1 MWDCCCIKSKQ
12 INASWKYRHKGKKK
26 EGEKKM
32 GFILFLLLKYKE
44 HVAKV
49 GHLHIL
55 QPYQHHRKKPFF
67 FPRISD
73 LEYL

>member
-1 MWDCCCIKSKQ
+1 MLAGNKAQ
-12 INASWKYRHKGKKK
+12 REEEGGRK
-26 EGEKKM
+26 EDGVY
-32 GFILFLLLKYKE
+32 FISAALIKYKE

-49 GHLHIL
+49 GHLHIP

>member
-1 MWDCCCIKSKQ
+1 
-12 INASWKYRHKGKKK
+12 
-26 EGEKKM
+26 M
-32 GFILFLLLKYKE
+32 GSILLLPLKYKE

-49 GHLHIL
+49 GHLHIP

-67 FPRISD
+67 FPRIFD

>member
-1 MWDCCCIKSKQ
+1 MLAG
-12 INASWKYRHKGKKK
+12 NTGTKGRRRREK
-26 EGEKKM
+26 KKM
-32 GFILFLLLKYKE
+32 GSILFLLFKNKE

-49 GHLHIL
+49 GHLHIP

-67 FPRISD
+67 FPRIFD

>member
-1 MWDCCCIKSKQ
+1 MKVQ
-12 INASWKYRHKGKKK
+12 REEEGGRK
-26 EGEKKM
+26 EDGS
-32 GFILFLLLKYKE
+32 ILFLLFKYKE

-49 GHLHIL
+49 GHLHIP
-55 QPYQHHRKKPFF
+55 QPYQHHRKKPFS